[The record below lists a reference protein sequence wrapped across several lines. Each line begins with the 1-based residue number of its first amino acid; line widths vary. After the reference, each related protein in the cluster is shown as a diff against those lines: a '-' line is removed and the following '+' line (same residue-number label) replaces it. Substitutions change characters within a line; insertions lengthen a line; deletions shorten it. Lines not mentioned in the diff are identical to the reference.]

1 MGQDDR
7 NAGKRPRAPDH
18 GRGPRRGE
26 APRSPRSRWPLPRLI
41 LLLGAVVL
49 AIGLSIG
56 LVRDLTKPRPLTQ
69 AQATSG
75 AAAVGGPFRLVD
87 QNQRAVNESVL
98 KGKWTAM
105 FFGYT
110 YCPDV
115 CPATLTAVKVAKDR
129 LGDKGRD
136 LQVVFVTIDPERD
149 TPTQLRS
156 YLSTTAFPQPTL
168 GLTGTPEQIAA
179 MAKAY
184 KVYYRKNGTGA
195 DYLMD
200 HASAVYLMD
209 PKGQFHSL
217 VSDAQ
222 GVDSMTSDLA
232 AAIGAG

>member
-1 MGQDDR
+1 M
-7 NAGKRPRAPDH
+7 
-18 GRGPRRGE
+18 
-26 APRSPRSRWPLPRLI
+26 I
-41 LLLGAVVL
+41 LLIGGIVL

-56 LVRDLTKPRPLTQ
+56 LVRDLTRPRPLTQ
-69 AQATSG
+69 AQAASG
-75 AAAVGGPFRLVD
+75 AAAIGGPFRLVD
-87 QNQRAVNESVL
+87 QNGRAVNETVL
-98 KGKWTAM
+98 QGQWTAM

-115 CPATLTAVKVAKDR
+115 CPATLTALKVAKDR
-129 LGDKGRD
+129 LGDKAKD

-149 TPTQLRS
+149 TPAQLKS
-156 YLSTTAFPQPTL
+156 YLSTAAFPQPTL

-184 KVYYRKNGTGA
+184 KVYYAKNGTGA

-200 HASAVYLMD
+200 HASAVYLID

-222 GVDSMTSDLA
+222 GVDSMTFEIGQVL
-232 AAIGAG
+232 GAG